1 MKKRFTKKQLD
12 VMKVLWESATP
23 MIASDIVRKD
33 DALNINTVQAC
44 LRSLIANHSIKVAD
58 IVYSGT
64 VLTRSYAPVISRDE
78 YFGNTCTDIL
88 GDGQKSALIASLID
102 TETDLDELEHLEEMI
117 AQPTA
122 QIEHDLDARE
132 VAGRV
137 LDRAV
142 GRVII

>member
-58 IVYSGT
+58 IVYS
-64 VLTRSYAPVISRDE
+64 S
-78 YFGNTCTDIL
+78 IL
-88 GDGQKSALIASLID
+88 AILVQIYS
-102 TETDLDELEHLEEMI
+102 ET
-117 AQPTA
+117 
-122 QIEHDLDARE
+122 
-132 VAGRV
+132 GRN
-137 LDRAV
+137 LR
-142 GRVII
+142 